1 MTLIPIHHHYLI
13 GRSIWFNN
21 ILNQSS
27 TPSIPLTFGHHLKL
41 LLTYLC
47 PSTSKNSITCFCCI
61 TFVHLHSTNL
71 TSWLLKCSCVFLM
84 YSNNQ
89 NGYFRRNIKGKFR
102 LDYDSLDIN
111 LDYRN
116 GDSQFRLDNQDES
129 EMYLSGI
136 IVYQNGEIT

>member
-1 MTLIPIHHHYLI
+1 
-13 GRSIWFNN
+13 
-21 ILNQSS
+21 
-27 TPSIPLTFGHHLKL
+27 
-41 LLTYLC
+41 
-47 PSTSKNSITCFCCI
+47 
-61 TFVHLHSTNL
+61 
-71 TSWLLKCSCVFLM
+71 M